1 MKNITQNGSAEALRD
16 LNTIEL
22 DQVSGGIPTPERMI
36 YLQLEISQIWWETLQ
51 IQHHQERYNHP

>member
-36 YLQLEISQIWWETLQ
+36 YLQLEISRICWETLQ